1 MKKKLLVIIPLTLL
15 IILLSAFALFWFNP
29 FNGDDIVIEAE
40 YISNM
45 GEIKT
50 VNVIDVNYIYI
61 NRRGEYYLLYN
72 IEKEKKDLDDIEE
85 YLKTKKPDG
94 RFADP
99 FTMKSIC
106 KWLDNMEEV
115 NKGDVIQMSVVD
127 ETDKKPDYI
136 NIHYMKK
143 TIFTLKDMGDQT
155 EISAYHKVEE
165 DDKYVK
171 KIIENWPIEIS
182 EEFWP

>member
-1 MKKKLLVIIPLTLL
+1 MKKKLIVIIPLAVL
-15 IILLSAFALFWFNP
+15 IVLVVAFALFWFNP

-45 GEIKT
+45 GEVKT
-50 VNVIDVNYIYI
+50 LNVIDVNYIYI

-72 IEKEKKDLDDIEE
+72 AEKGKKDIDDIGE

-99 FTMKSIC
+99 FTMMSIC
-106 KWLDNMEEV
+106 KWLDSKEEV
-115 NKGDVIQMSVVD
+115 TKGDIIQKSIAD
-127 ETDKKPDYI
+127 DTDKKPDYL
-136 NIHYMKK
+136 NIYYMKK
-143 TIFTLKDMGDQT
+143 RIYTLKDMGDHT
-155 EISAYHKVEE
+155 DISTYYKENEDSKV
-165 DDKYVK
+165 VK
-171 KIIENWPIEIS
+171 TIVKNWPVEIP